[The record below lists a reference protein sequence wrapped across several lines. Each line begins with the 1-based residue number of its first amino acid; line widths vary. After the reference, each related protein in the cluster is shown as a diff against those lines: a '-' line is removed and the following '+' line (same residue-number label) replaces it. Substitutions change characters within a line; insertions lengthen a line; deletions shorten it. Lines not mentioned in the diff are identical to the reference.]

1 MTSICVWRRS
11 LPSQLV
17 ILLGD
22 FEAFGRVFDLLSTTT
37 SYSPKGWLN
46 RVITGNNH
54 SPDWHMQLPLD
65 TASFAADPSAK
76 VTENRKTGQIFAK
89 TAKKSTRFVEKRSE
103 TMNLRISITDAAD
116 LCQKSLENC
125 TFLMIWGDRQRLP
138 WWPLWYV
145 TLLSQR
151 WWRLRYYAG
160 RQAQQNRIVNTIEHI
175 IPMNI

>member
-89 TAKKSTRFVEKRSE
+89 TAKKSTRFVEKRSK
-103 TMNLRISITDAAD
+103 TMNLRISITDATD
-116 LCQKSLENC
+116 LCKKIARKLYIFDDLGRS
-125 TFLMIWGDRQRLP
+125 TAVAM
-138 WWPLWYV
+138 V
-145 TLLSQR
+145 TLVIRHSSITAVMTFTLLCRSSSS
-151 WWRLRYYAG
+151 
-160 RQAQQNRIVNTIEHI
+160 TE
-175 IPMNI
+175 